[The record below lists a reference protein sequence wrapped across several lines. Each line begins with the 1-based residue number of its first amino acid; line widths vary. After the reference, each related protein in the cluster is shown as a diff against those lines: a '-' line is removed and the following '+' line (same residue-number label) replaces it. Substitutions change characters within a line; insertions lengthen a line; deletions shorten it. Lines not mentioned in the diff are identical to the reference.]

1 MNGLLLITGD
11 FNISATE
18 YTITKYYND
27 ILNSHHLFQV
37 IAKPTRMNT
46 SLTDH
51 FITSTREKIKF
62 NDVLPCC
69 EISDHDGPYIEI
81 NARMERYQPRF
92 IYIRDNSKLVLDGVK
107 ADFQKLPF
115 STVYAMED
123 PEDNLDILI
132 IW

>member
-1 MNGLLLITGD
+1 
-11 FNISATE
+11 
-18 YTITKYYND
+18 
-27 ILNSHHLFQV
+27 
-37 IAKPTRMNT
+37 
-46 SLTDH
+46 
-51 FITSTREKIKF
+51 
-62 NDVLPCC
+62 
-69 EISDHDGPYIEI
+69 
-81 NARMERYQPRF
+81 MERYQPRF